1 MYAENFS
8 VNWAHCRIEY
18 KIMLELTSFFHPTM
32 KQNAGK
38 CFIFAK
44 KVPCELSFMQK
55 NMQIFSAALGMPSVF
70 NTAALRTKMPAAVAS
85 GMPISPSAAS

>member
-1 MYAENFS
+1 
-8 VNWAHCRIEY
+8 
-18 KIMLELTSFFHPTM
+18 MLELTSFFHPTM